1 MTPPPRPLRVR
12 LAVLGLFLHTALTP
26 AAPPAPAVPAAEAER
41 LLYAQQVAQAQLE
54 WASGDVARMNGLL
67 EACPPALR
75 QWEWHYLRRLADGAA
90 LTFRGHRSSVTATAW
105 APDGRRVAS
114 GGWDGTVHVWDPET
128 GQLFFSLHGHR
139 GGVGCVA
146 FSPDGKFLVTSNGK
160 FQSGVPGAKIVEP
173 SKVRVWDA
181 ASGRLVKPWTEHGVL
196 VERLAFTPDGKSLVA
211 VGSDKISDPWT
222 LHVWDIGANKT
233 AGKLPLAETAFLD
246 IAPDGQLVVIAPGEK
261 KDDPRRVQF
270 LAAGTFKATRSW
282 PVRGSLQD
290 TSLRPDGRRVAAIL
304 YNEERLVIW
313 DTDKGEEVLR
323 VPVKGTSLHYSGDGR
338 RLAVTEQGGVGIYD
352 AETGKKL
359 GTLREREEWSGIDMR
374 NRGGVW
380 SRDGRRLLT
389 APQPYFVPPYDT
401 FFGAVKVW
409 DLGEP
414 RGAEP
419 LAPERRTLAGH
430 RGRVRALAFSPDGRR
445 LASGD
450 EEGTVRLCD
459 AATGQLLRELPQK
472 DGRVRA
478 LRFTPNGQQLLV
490 VSSKLARTW
499 DADTGKEVRSRDFAG
514 TDRQAISPDG
524 KWLAS
529 GEWIWAV
536 DGEQSLR
543 LGEVRSNGVIG
554 VDFSPDGKLLVVG
567 YGGIP
572 GTWEDGAWGPRL
584 IADNSSPGPVI
595 VWDAATGK
603 EVRRMKGLRGYVW
616 PYSPTFSHGGK
627 LIAADCGKW
636 GVQVWDAATGEPR
649 LRLPGRDHDETGRL
663 AFSPDGRR
671 LFAAG
676 SRAVDIFD
684 VTTGREALTIRAE
697 GQGLAL
703 SPDGACLAVGGR
715 GEVRLYDSVAAV
727 APATAL
733 RRQAVARVRA
743 LYDQG
748 LLRDEVLARLEKE
761 KEPNEA
767 LRAALLDVA
776 RGSAENAG
784 ALCES
789 AWEVVRKPGGK
800 EADYRAALARAERAV
815 QLNAD
820 DARAK
825 LAAGA
830 GHYRLGDHKKAIKVL
845 GEASAVVWEGVTGAH
860 EVRPREVDAFLG
872 LAQFR
877 LGSDEVRVASN
888 QLTHFV
894 TFLKEQEAALEKY
907 RKERGEQGAAAVG
920 RRLHLD
926 DQRQLL
932 PEVEEALKKIKGMK

>member
-1 MTPPPRPLRVR
+1 
-12 LAVLGLFLHTALTP
+12 LFLHTALTP

-54 WASGDVARMNGLL
+54 WAAGDVARMNGLL

-75 QWEWHYLRRLADGAA
+75 QWEWHYLRRMADGAA
-90 LTFRGHRSSVTATAW
+90 LTFHGHRSPVTVTAW

-114 GGWDGTVHVWDPET
+114 GGWDGTVHVWDPDT

-181 ASGRLVKPWTEHGVL
+181 ASGRPVKTWAEHGVL

-211 VGSDKISDPWT
+211 VGSDKLSDPWT
-222 LHVWDIGANKT
+222 LHVWDIGASKT
-233 AGKLPLAETAFLD
+233 AGKLPLAEAAFLD

-290 TSLRPDGRRVAAIL
+290 TSLRPDGRRLAAIL
-304 YNEERLVIW
+304 DNEERLVVW
-313 DTDKGEEVLR
+313 STDKGEDVLR

-374 NRGGVW
+374 NRGGAW

-389 APQPYFVPPYDT
+389 APQPYFVAPYDT

-430 RGRVRALAFSPDGRR
+430 RGRVRALAFSPGGRR

-472 DGRVRA
+472 DGRVRV
-478 LRFTPNGQQLLV
+478 LRFTPDGRQLV
-490 VSSKLARTW
+490 VVSRKLARTW
-499 DADTGKEVRSRDFAG
+499 DTDKGTEVRSREVGESDW
-514 TDRQAISPDG
+514 QAISPDC

-529 GEWIWAV
+529 GAV
-536 DGEQSLR
+536 IRALDGDQSRPLA
-543 LGEVRSNGVIG
+543 EVRSNGVLG
-554 VDFSPDGKLLVVG
+554 MDFSADGKRLVIG

-572 GTWEDGAWGPRL
+572 GTYQDGAWGMH
-584 IADNSSPGPVI
+584 IVAANSSPGPVV
-595 VWDAATGK
+595 VWDAAKGT
-603 EVRRMKGLRGYVW
+603 EVRRMKGLRGNVW
-616 PYSPTFSHGGK
+616 PYHPVFSRDGK

-649 LRLPGRDHDETGRL
+649 LRLPGRDHDDIGGL
-663 AFSPDGRR
+663 AFGPDGWR
-671 LFAAG
+671 LFVAG
-676 SRAVDIFD
+676 SRAVDVWD
-684 VTTGREALTIRAE
+684 LTTGREALAIRDE
-697 GQGLAL
+697 GRALAL
-703 SPDGACLAVGGR
+703 SPEGTCLAVGGR

-748 LLRDEVLARLEKE
+748 LLRDEVLARLTKE
-761 KEPNEA
+761 GEPNEA
-767 LRAALLDVA
+767 LRSALLDVA
-776 RGSAENAG
+776 RGSAENAD
-784 ALCES
+784 ALREA
-789 AWEVVRKPGGK
+789 AWAVVRKRGGK

-815 QLNAD
+815 QMNPD

-830 GHYRLGDHKKAIKVL
+830 GYYRLGDHKKAVKAL
-845 GEASAVVWEGVTGAH
+845 EEATAVVWEGVSGTN
-860 EVRPREVDAFLG
+860 EIRPRERDAFLG
-872 LAQFR
+872 LAYFQLGGNEVLEADNR
-877 LGSDEVRVASN
+877 LAVFKA
-888 QLTHFV
+888 
-894 TFLKEQEAALEKY
+894 FLKEQEESLEKY
-907 RKERGEQGAAAVG
+907 RKERGEQDAAIVA
-920 RRLHLD
+920 RRLYLA
-926 DQRQLL
+926 DQRELL
-932 PEVEEALKKIKGMK
+932 PEVEEVIKKIKEMK